1 MRMARGACGEILALL
16 LPHRKGAVMR
26 QFTEKVEDIAQY
38 VIGAPVFV
46 AVAALTALVML
57 VGFPVVEAYERLRH
71 HS

>member
-1 MRMARGACGEILALL
+1 
-16 LPHRKGAVMR
+16 MR
-26 QFTEKVEDIAQY
+26 QFTEKLEDIAQN